1 MTTTDHLNT
10 PDNSLVHYHHPD
22 PVLQTTV
29 QSWLFAELLPWQKDT
44 WQYFTNHYQNPTKA
58 LPHAIL
64 IGGNAGTGKRA
75 FVYRFVAWAFC
86 QNNQKHDTQTACGHC
101 ESCQWLIANTHPNLY
116 QLPKP
121 LLEAEKSPKK
131 NQILDES
138 PTHQATTT
146 IKIDDIRTMQPFVQ
160 QSSHGVRIVVIHQ
173 ADQMTLGASNA
184 LLKTL
189 EEPADNVLMFLLSD
203 TPSQLLPTIRSRLQS
218 FKVSHILPHQSLD
231 FMQNQLPNAHLTDL
245 EQVNHLSAYAPFVAM
260 DMLHSQWYQHRQM
273 WINSWQ
279 AVRSGNRTPIQAS
292 NYWQKNLSLSD
303 FLYLSQIMLI
313 EVGYIVNQLP
323 SLQSDLNWDKLQ
335 PMPKML
341 GILSLQN
348 VIEQIWQDRRQHI
361 QDKLCYDKLI
371 NAMQLC

>member
-10 PDNSLVHYHHPD
+10 PDNSFVHYHQPD

-44 WQYFTNHYQNPTKA
+44 WQYFTNHYQNSTKA

-218 FKVSHILPHQSLD
+218 FKVSHILPHQSLN

-245 EQVNHLSAYAPFVAM
+245 EQVNHLSSYAPFVAM
-260 DMLHSQWYQHRQM
+260 DMLHSQWYQNRQM

-292 NYWQKNLSLSD
+292 DYWQKNLSLSD